1 MDGKQFHSRIRVVLL
16 LLAVLLFLFVG
27 VLYNLQYVHG
37 ADYLEQSVRKIAE
50 TQKVE
55 AARGQIL
62 DRYGRVLVDNRTTY
76 QVTLNTNS
84 MGDVQQ
90 RNQTILSL
98 IQLCRKA
105 GVTWVDTLPISK
117 QAPYVYTLESATPT
131 QRGYLQS
138 LMNVM
143 GWKDGQVTVLVERL
157 KNQAAV
163 SASTQQTVEEK
174 SALEQAL
181 EESVGGYLLDEVQTW
196 YDLDGMVGDN
206 EDVPLS
212 ASAESLLAQMRKSY
226 EVDESVSDEDARALV
241 GVLYELSLRS
251 RDVNRASG
259 YVFAQDVDMD
269 FIAAVK
275 EHGLTGVEIE
285 PVSTRAY
292 NTTYAAHLLGHV
304 GKIDPDEWYGTE
316 DTPGYNTKEGYS
328 MNDTVGK
335 DGVELAFES
344 YLKGSAGEKTIERN
358 TEGKVV
364 NEIWTTEPEPGS
376 NVVLTLDLRLQEA
389 LENSLAQRVPG
400 LTDKVEG
407 AAGVIVNMEGEVL
420 AMASYPTYDLST
432 IYQDTAAYQAASSD
446 PLTPFVN
453 RATNGLYSPGS
464 TFKMITGV
472 AALQEGLTTPSEK
485 ILDTGT
491 FQYPSGEHY
500 PYGDYHPS
508 CWYWLQYR
516 GRHGYEDIAHAI
528 MDSCNIYFFTMG
540 DRLGISKLEEYAA
553 MFGLGQPTGIELPE
567 KTGYVAGKQTSED
580 LGQTWYDGLLLSA
593 AIGQGNTLCTPL
605 QLANYIATLVN
616 GGTHYSAHLLKAV
629 KSSDYTQVLEETQPE
644 ALDTIDISQ
653 ENLEAVKQGMYLL
666 ATEGSVAKYFA
677 DLPVT
682 VGAKTGTA
690 QVGSAN
696 TEANAVFVCFAPYED
711 PEIAIALVAEHG
723 GSGTELAAIA
733 ADIISAYFSASDTM
747 ETASTENTLIR

>member
-50 TQKVE
+50 TQTVE

-76 QVTLNTNS
+76 QVTLNTSS

-90 RNQTILSL
+90 RNETILSL
-98 IQLCRKA
+98 IQLCREA
-105 GVTWVDTLPISK
+105 GITWVDTLPISS
-117 QAPYVYTLESATPT
+117 QAPYVYTLESASTT

-157 KNQAAV
+157 KNQATV
-163 SASTQQTVEEK
+163 SASTQQEVEEK

-181 EESVGGYLLDEVQTW
+181 EESVGGYLLDEVHTW

-212 ASAESLLAQMRKSY
+212 ASAESLLSQMRKSY

-251 RDVNRASG
+251 RDVNRSG
-259 YVFAQDVDMD
+259 SYIFAQDVDMD

-285 PVSTRAY
+285 PVSTRTY
-292 NTTYAAHLLGHV
+292 NTTYAAHLLGSV
-304 GKIDPDEWYGTE
+304 GPIYKAEWYGTE
-316 DTPGYNTKEGYS
+316 DTPGYNTKEGYN

-335 DGVELAFES
+335 SGVELTFES
-344 YLKGSAGEKTIERN
+344 YLKGTAGEKTIERN

-364 NEIWTTEPEPGS
+364 NEIWTTEPEPGN
-376 NVVLTLDLRLQEA
+376 NVVLTLDLRLQEV

-407 AAGVIVNMEGEVL
+407 AAGVVVNMQGEVL
-420 AMASYPTYDLST
+420 AMASYPTYDLSNPS
-432 IYQDTAAYQAASSD
+432 ASQSELYS
-446 PLTPFVN
+446 PQFN

-472 AALQEGLTTPSEK
+472 AALQEGLTTPSER

-516 GRHGYEDIAHAI
+516 GRHGYEDMAHAI

-540 DRLGISKLEEYAA
+540 DRLGITKLGEYAS

-567 KTGYVAGKQTSED
+567 KTGYVAGKETSEN

-616 GGTHYSAHLLKAV
+616 GGTRYSAHLLKAV

-666 ATEGSVAKYFA
+666 ATEGSVAKYFD

-690 QVGSAN
+690 QVGSAT

-711 PEIAIALVAEHG
+711 PEIAVALVAEHG

-733 ADIISAYFSASDTM
+733 ADIITAYFTASDTM
-747 ETASTENTLIR
+747 EAVSTENTLIR

>member
-1 MDGKQFHSRIRVVLL
+1 MDGRQFHSRIRVVLL
-16 LLAVLLFLFVG
+16 LLAVLLFLFTG

-50 TQKVE
+50 TQTVE

-98 IQLCRKA
+98 IQLCREA
-105 GVTWVDTLPISK
+105 GITWVDTLPISK
-117 QAPYVYTLESATPT
+117 EAPYVYTLESATPT

-163 SASTQQTVEEK
+163 SASTKQEVEEK

-181 EESVGGYLLDEVQTW
+181 EESVGGYLLDRVQTW
-196 YDLDGMVGDN
+196 YDLGGLVGDN

-212 ASAESLLAQMRKSY
+212 ASAQSLLAQMRKSY
-226 EVDESVSDEDARALV
+226 EVEQSVSDEDARALV

-251 RDVNRASG
+251 RDINRASG

-285 PVSTRAY
+285 PVSTRTY
-292 NTTYAAHLLGHV
+292 NTTYAAHLLGSV
-304 GKIDPDEWYGTE
+304 GPIYEDEWYGTE
-316 DTPGYNTKEGYS
+316 TTPGYNTKEGYN

-335 DGVELAFES
+335 SGVELTFES
-344 YLKGSAGEKTIERN
+344 YLKGTAGEKTIERN
-358 TEGKVV
+358 TDGKVV
-364 NEIWTTEPEPGS
+364 NEIWTTEPEPGN
-376 NVVLTLDLRLQEA
+376 NVVLTLDLRLQEV

-407 AAGVIVNMEGEVL
+407 AAGVIVNMQGEVL
-420 AMASYPTYDLST
+420 AMASYPTYDLSNPGES
-432 IYQDTAAYQAASSD
+432 QSD
-446 PLTPFVN
+446 LYSPQFN

-500 PYGDYHPS
+500 PYGDYHPA

-516 GRHGYEDIAHAI
+516 GRHGYEDMAHAI

-540 DRLGISKLEEYAA
+540 DRLGITKLGEYAA
-553 MFGLGQPTGIELPE
+553 MFGLGQSTGIELPE

-616 GGTHYSAHLLKAV
+616 GGTRYSAHLLKAV

-666 ATEGSVAKYFA
+666 ATQGSVAKYFA

-690 QVGSAN
+690 QVGSAT

-733 ADIISAYFSASDTM
+733 ADIISAYFSASDTL
-747 ETASTENTLIR
+747 ETVSTENTLIR